1 MFYVLD
7 YNAYFFFIILG
18 CHHKPTLLNGENEI
32 YDKREEEITMIID
45 DCDYQEGTDLPANFD
60 KFR

>member
-1 MFYVLD
+1 MCNFC
-7 YNAYFFFIILG
+7 

-32 YDKREEEITMIID
+32 YDKRKKEITMIID

-60 KFR
+60 NIR